1 MIEYNFAT
9 FIDPNNTK
17 INYPKKI
24 FVLINEIL
32 NKMLKVQLAKYKLIK
47 MQLLRTT
54 FNLKNNKVQQSYNKV
69 QPQKVSIIWN
79 FDR

>member
-1 MIEYNFAT
+1 
-9 FIDPNNTK
+9 
-17 INYPKKI
+17 
-24 FVLINEIL
+24 
-32 NKMLKVQLAKYKLIK
+32 

-79 FDR
+79 FDQ